1 MLKPAFWQMA
11 MALAVSQVSKASLGS
26 SNGILDLHEFFF
38 TKSLLNALCQ
48 LCHFFTTES
57 CFLRLLLSLETNLA
71 STSIFPECQCNP
83 KGVADG
89 NLNCSDD
96 DGICTC
102 KESHSGDIKCGTCA
116 KTYFGENC
124 DGKCN

>member
-1 MLKPAFWQMA
+1 MVEITL
-11 MALAVSQVSKASLGS
+11 
-26 SNGILDLHEFFF
+26 F
-38 TKSLLNALCQ
+38 TMNKQ
-48 LCHFFTTES
+48 
-57 CFLRLLLSLETNLA
+57 CFLRLLLSLKTNLA

-96 DGICTC
+96 DGRCTC

-116 KTYFGENC
+116 KTYFGGNC
-124 DGKCN
+124 DGKCK